1 MDLVLSPNYCWL
13 PANHPESAL
22 RFQALAAQLDFL
34 AWRDA
39 QLLAI
44 SEQVEEAYPDLLAA
58 LTARVN
64 EAGRLNLIRS
74 TFALRVAAEETIKGW
89 SREQLEK
96 ACGRAE
102 AELDRTLLE
111 LPGGLNIESDVRE
124 QVLKAAP
131 AIAGVGL
138 IVGSVAAIP
147 TVISFATVSTSV
159 LAIWSTAA
167 ISWPLFA
174 LGAAGIGLAA
184 FTGSKSLQVAEKKAR
199 ERLQKRMHREAAR
212 QVFGIGAKTGDRCVL
227 NDIQAVVVQAGQNRI
242 LGVHS

>member
-1 MDLVLSPNYCWL
+1 M
-13 PANHPESAL
+13 H
-22 RFQALAAQLDFL
+22 FQALAAHLDFL

-44 SEQVEEAYPDLLAA
+44 YEQVEEAFPDLLADLA
-58 LTARVN
+58 ARVN

-74 TFALRVAAEETIKGW
+74 TLALRSAAEATIKEW
-89 SREQLEK
+89 TSEQLEK
-96 ACGRAE
+96 ACSRAE

-159 LAIWSTAA
+159 LAIWSTAT

-174 LGAAGIGLAA
+174 LGAAGVGIAVL
-184 FTGSKSLQVAEKKAR
+184 TGSKSLRIAEKKAR
-199 ERLQKRMHREAAR
+199 ELLLKRMRREAAR
-212 QVFGIGAKTGDRCVL
+212 QVFGIGAKTGDRCIL
-227 NDIQAVVVQAGQNRI
+227 NDIQAVTVQAGQNRI